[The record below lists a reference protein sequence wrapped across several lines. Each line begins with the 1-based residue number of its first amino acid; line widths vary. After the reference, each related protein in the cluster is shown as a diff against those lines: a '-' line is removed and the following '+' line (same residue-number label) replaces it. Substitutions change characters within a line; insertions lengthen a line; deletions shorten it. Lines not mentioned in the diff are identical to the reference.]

1 MGVGTFLGGVAQ
13 GVATGSS
20 IKNQQATLDMQKA
33 KLADEDALRK
43 ASQAVIQKW
52 DAYLS
57 GEAQPAPAAG
67 PVQAPAQP
75 TLSMA
80 PKKPVMLAQ
89 PVEGY

>member
-1 MGVGTFLGGVAQ
+1 MGVGTFLGGVAK
-13 GVATGSS
+13 GVNTAMD
-20 IKNQQATLDMQKA
+20 IKNQQATLDTQKA

-52 DAYLS
+52 DSYLS
-57 GEAQPAPAAG
+57 GDAQPAPAQQI
-67 PVQAPAQP
+67 QAPAQP